1 MNTSASA
8 APYHH
13 GDLRRALLDSATA
26 ILAETGRWDFSL
38 REVARRAG
46 VSHAASYRHF
56 TDKEALVAAV
66 ALTGYEALRTRMTGA
81 LVSAS
86 GPVETLRAIGLA
98 YIGFGVIHPA
108 LYRLMFGQ
116 ALSSI
121 EGLPPPVLD
130 ALTES
135 RAVLR
140 NVILDGARA
149 GAFALDPEDDREVS
163 VAVVTAWSLVH
174 GFTLLTIDRVVD
186 REVRPPVIDA
196 LAARVADR
204 LITGLLPASPVPQPP
219 CR

>member
-13 GDLRRALLDSATA
+13 GDLRRALIDSATA
-26 ILAETGRWDFSL
+26 ILTETGRWDFSL

-56 TDKEALVAAV
+56 TDKEALIAAV
-66 ALTGYEALRTRMTGA
+66 ALTGYQGLHTRMTTA
-81 LVSAS
+81 IDAVSGS
-86 GPVETLRAIGLA
+86 VETLRSIGQA
-98 YIGFGVIHPA
+98 YIGFGVANPA

-116 ALSSI
+116 ALPSI
-121 EGLPPPVLD
+121 EGLPPAVL
-130 ALTES
+130 AVLTEA

-140 NVILDGARA
+140 DVILDGARA
-149 GAFALDPEDDREVS
+149 GAFALDPEDEQEVS

-186 REVRPPVIDA
+186 REVRPQAIDA
-196 LAARVADR
+196 LSARVTDR
-204 LITGLLPASPVPQPP
+204 LIIGLLPT
-219 CR
+219 

>member
-26 ILAETGRWDFSL
+26 ILTETGRWDFSL

-56 TDKEALVAAV
+56 TDKEALIAAV
-66 ALTGYEALRTRMTGA
+66 ALTGYRVLHARMS
-81 LVSAS
+81 SAIEDAS
-86 GPVETLRAIGLA
+86 DAVGTLRAIGQA
-98 YIGFGVIHPA
+98 YIGFGMANPA

-116 ALSSI
+116 ALPSI
-121 EGLPPPVLD
+121 EGLPTAVLTV
-130 ALTES
+130 LTEA
-135 RAVLR
+135 RGVLR

-149 GAFALDPEDDREVS
+149 GAFAIDPEDEQEVS
-163 VAVVTAWSLVH
+163 EAVVTAWSLVH

-186 REVRPPVIDA
+186 REVRPQVING
-196 LAARVADR
+196 LAARVIDR
-204 LITGLLPASPVPQPP
+204 LIIGLLPT
-219 CR
+219 

>member
-26 ILAETGRWDFSL
+26 ILTETGRWDFSL

-56 TDKEALVAAV
+56 TDKEALIAAIAV
-66 ALTGYEALRTRMTGA
+66 TGYEALRARMSAAIDG
-81 LVSAS
+81 AS
-86 GPVETLRAIGLA
+86 GAVETLRAIGHA
-98 YIGFGVIHPA
+98 YIGFGVENPA

-116 ALSSI
+116 ALPGI
-121 EGLPPPVLD
+121 EGLPPTVL
-130 ALTES
+130 AVLTEA

-140 NVILDGARA
+140 GVILDGART
-149 GAFALDPEDDREVS
+149 GTFAIDPEDEQAVS

-186 REVRPPVIDA
+186 REVRPRVIEA
-196 LAARVADR
+196 LTARVTER
-204 LITGLLPASPVPQPP
+204 LIIGLLPT
-219 CR
+219 

>member
-26 ILAETGRWDFSL
+26 ILTETGRWDFSL

-56 TDKEALVAAV
+56 TDKEALIAAV
-66 ALTGYEALRTRMTGA
+66 ALTGYETLHTRMTTAIDEATGA
-81 LVSAS
+81 V
-86 GPVETLRAIGLA
+86 GTLRAIGQA
-98 YIGFGVIHPA
+98 YIGFGVENPA

-116 ALSSI
+116 ALPSI
-121 EGLPPPVLD
+121 EGLPPAVL
-130 ALTES
+130 AVLTEA

-140 NVILDGARA
+140 GVILAGARA
-149 GAFALDPEDDREVS
+149 GAFAIDPEDEHEVS

-174 GFTLLTIDRVVD
+174 GFALLTIDRVVD
-186 REVRPPVIDA
+186 REVRPQVIDA
-196 LAARVADR
+196 LAARVTER
-204 LITGLLPASPVPQPP
+204 LIIGLLPTQG
-219 CR
+219 RK

>member
-13 GDLRRALLDSATA
+13 GDLRRALLESAIA
-26 ILAETGRWDFSL
+26 ILTETGRWDFSL

-56 TDKEALVAAV
+56 ADKEALIAAV
-66 ALTGYEALRTRMTGA
+66 ALGGFQKLHACMTTAIDAAQGA
-81 LVSAS
+81 
-86 GPVETLRAIGLA
+86 VETLRAIGQA
-98 YIGFGVIHPA
+98 YIGFGVANPA

-116 ALSSI
+116 ALPSI
-121 EGLPPPVLD
+121 EGLPPPVV
-130 ALTES
+130 AVLTEA

-140 NVILDGARA
+140 GVILDGARA
-149 GAFALDPEDDREVS
+149 GAFAINPQNEQEVS

-186 REVRPPVIDA
+186 REIRPQVIDA
-196 LAARVADR
+196 LAARVAER
-204 LITGLLPASPVPQPP
+204 LITGLLPV
-219 CR
+219 